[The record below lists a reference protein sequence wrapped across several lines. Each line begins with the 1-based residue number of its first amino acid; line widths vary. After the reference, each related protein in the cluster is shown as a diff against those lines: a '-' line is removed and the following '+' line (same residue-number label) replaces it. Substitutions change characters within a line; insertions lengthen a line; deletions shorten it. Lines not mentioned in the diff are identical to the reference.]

1 MAQTELLTNGR
12 IGKPF
17 HPHRDDKQLIT
28 AAGWAPWWLEASPGS
43 PDWKNRKP
51 VFSAYTLDDG
61 LTQQLS
67 TPWGTHEA
75 GLWQQLPSVAGN
87 QYELSVEGQAWS
99 SEDAAPG
106 SRLEASDVN
115 LQIGIDPTGGLDPT
129 SPLIVWSEVAQPL
142 SRWETL
148 RVQAEA
154 EAAIITVF
162 LKSAP
167 NLPKRL
173 QSVFWRNAFLRPIG
187 RHKRGVNIVG
197 LGDTHISLE
206 PEQPRPGE
214 PITAVISSSREHKFV
229 ELVVSRPDDTWSKV
243 VAKGRTVDEDRFLWR
258 YQFSTDIDGL
268 YDIRFVGDFGAR
280 LLALRLL
287 QVARNVQ
294 LVPSDS
300 ARLNYRRVYVLL
312 PPTASQKWVLAAAK
326 GGYDG
331 RFTIGFSADDAGI
344 GNLENRQVLAV
355 NPHHWPEVLTASWFQ
370 QHYPGVKFTA
380 VVANQPEDLEAWLKN
395 WTGLE

>member
-1 MAQTELLTNGR
+1 MARTELLTNGR

-28 AAGWAPWWLEASPGS
+28 AAGWAPWWLDPAPGS

-75 GLWQQLPSVAGN
+75 GLWQQVPSVAGN

-148 RVQAEA
+148 RVQSEA
-154 EAAIITVF
+154 EAAIITLFV
-162 LKSAP
+162 KSAP

-197 LGDTHISLE
+197 LGDTHVSLE

-214 PITAVISSSREHKFV
+214 PITAVVSSSREHKFV
-229 ELVVSRPDDTWSKV
+229 ELIVARPDDTWSKV

-258 YQFSTDIDGL
+258 YQFSTDLDGL

-300 ARLNYRRVYVLL
+300 ARMNYRRVYVLL
-312 PPTASQKWVLAAAK
+312 PPTASQKWALAATK

-344 GNLENRQVLAV
+344 GNLENRHVLAV

-395 WTGLE
+395 WTGLD

>member
-1 MAQTELLTNGR
+1 MARTELLTNGR

-17 HPHRDDKQLIT
+17 HPYRDDKQLII
-28 AAGWAPWWLEASPGS
+28 AAGWAPWWLNPSEGS
-43 PDWKNRKP
+43 PEWKNRKP
-51 VFSAYTLDDG
+51 VFSAYTLDDS

-67 TPWGTHEA
+67 TPWGTHDA
-75 GLWQQLPSVAGN
+75 GLWQQVPSVAGN
-87 QYELSVEGQAWS
+87 QYELSAEGQAWS

-129 SPLIVWSEVAQPL
+129 SPLIVWSEISQPL

-154 EAAIITVF
+154 EASIITLF
-162 LKSAP
+162 LKSSP

-173 QSVFWRNAFLRPIG
+173 QSIFWRTAFLRPIG
-187 RHKRGVNIVG
+187 RHKRGMNIVG

-206 PEQPRPGE
+206 PEQPKPGE
-214 PITAVISSSREHKFV
+214 PITAVVSSSREHNHV
-229 ELVVSRPDDTWSKV
+229 ELIITRPDDTPGKV
-243 VAKGRTVDEDRFLWR
+243 VAKGRTLDDDRYLWR

-300 ARLNYRRVYVLL
+300 ARYNYRRVYVLL
-312 PPTASQKWVLAAAK
+312 PPTASPKWALAAVR

-331 RFTIGFSADDAGI
+331 RFTVGFSADDAGI

-370 QHYPGVKFTA
+370 QHYPGVKFTP

>member
-28 AAGWAPWWLEASPGS
+28 AAGWAPWWLEPGPGS

-154 EAAIITVF
+154 EASIITVF

-214 PITAVISSSREHKFV
+214 PITAVVSSSREHKFA
-229 ELVVSRPDDTWSKV
+229 ELIVARPDDTWSKV
-243 VAKGRTVDEDRFLWR
+243 VSKGRTVDEDRFLWR

-268 YDIRFVGDFGAR
+268 YDIRFVGDFAAR

-344 GNLENRQVLAV
+344 GNLENRHVLAV

>member
-1 MAQTELLTNGR
+1 MARTELLTNGR

-28 AAGWAPWWLEASPGS
+28 AAGWAPWWLDPAPGS

-75 GLWQQLPSVAGN
+75 GLWQQVPSVAGN

-148 RVQAEA
+148 RVQSEA
-154 EAAIITVF
+154 EAAIITLFV
-162 LKSAP
+162 KSAP

-214 PITAVISSSREHKFV
+214 PITAVVSPAANHKFV
-229 ELVVSRPDDTWSKV
+229 ELIVARPDDTWSKV
-243 VAKGRTVDEDRFLWR
+243 VAKGRTVDGDRYLWR
-258 YQFSTDIDGL
+258 YQFSTDLDGL

-312 PPTASQKWVLAAAK
+312 PPTANQKWVLAAAK

-344 GNLENRQVLAV
+344 GNLENRHVLAV

>member
-1 MAQTELLTNGR
+1 MARTELLTNGR

-28 AAGWAPWWLEASPGS
+28 AAGWAPWWLTAPEGA

-51 VFSAYTLDDG
+51 VFSAYTLDDS

-75 GLWQQLPSVAGN
+75 GLWQQIPSVAGN
-87 QYELSVEGQAWS
+87 QYELTAEGQAWS
-99 SEDAAPG
+99 SEDAASG
-106 SRLEASDVN
+106 SKLEASDVN
-115 LQIGIDPTGGLDPT
+115 LQIGIDPTGGLDPS
-129 SPLIVWSEVAQPL
+129 SPLIVWSEAGQPL
-142 SRWETL
+142 SHWETL

-154 EAAIITVF
+154 EASIITIF

-187 RHKRGVNIVG
+187 RHKRGINIVG

-206 PEQPRPGE
+206 PEQPKPGE
-214 PITAVISSSREHKFV
+214 PITAVVSSSREHTHV
-229 ELVVSRPDDTWSKV
+229 DLIVSRPDDTPGKV
-243 VAKGRTVDEDRFLWR
+243 VAKGRTLDDDRYLWR

-268 YDIRFVGDFGAR
+268 YDIRFVGDYGAR

-300 ARLNYRRVYVLL
+300 ARYNYRRVYVLL

-331 RFTIGFSADDAGI
+331 RFTIGYSADDAGI
-344 GNLENRQVLAV
+344 GNLENRHVLAV

-395 WTGLE
+395 WTGLD

>member
-1 MAQTELLTNGR
+1 MARTELLTNGR

-28 AAGWAPWWLEASPGS
+28 AAGWAPWWLDPAPGS

-75 GLWQQLPSVAGN
+75 GLWQQVPSVAGN

-148 RVQAEA
+148 RVQSEA
-154 EAAIITVF
+154 EAAIITLFV
-162 LKSAP
+162 KSAP

-197 LGDTHISLE
+197 LGDTHVSLE

-214 PITAVISSSREHKFV
+214 PITAVVSSSREHKFV
-229 ELVVSRPDDTWSKV
+229 ELIVARPDDTWSKV
-243 VAKGRTVDEDRFLWR
+243 VAKGRTVDEDRYLWR
-258 YQFSTDIDGL
+258 YQFSTDLDGL

-344 GNLENRQVLAV
+344 GNLENRHVLAV

-395 WTGLE
+395 WTGLD

>member
-1 MAQTELLTNGR
+1 MARTELLTNGR

-28 AAGWAPWWLEASPGS
+28 AAGWAPWWLDPAPGS

-99 SEDAAPG
+99 SEDASPG

-129 SPLIVWSEVAQPL
+129 SPLIVWSDVAQPL

-154 EAAIITVF
+154 EAAIITLF
-162 LKSAP
+162 LRSAP

-214 PITAVISSSREHKFV
+214 PITAVVSSSREHKFV
-229 ELVVSRPDDTWSKV
+229 ELIVARPDDSWSKV
-243 VAKGRTVDEDRFLWR
+243 VAKGRTVDDDRFLWR
-258 YQFSTDIDGL
+258 YQFNTDLDGL

-300 ARLNYRRVYVLL
+300 ARMNYRRVYVLL
-312 PPTASQKWVLAAAK
+312 PPTASQKWALAAAK

-344 GNLENRQVLAV
+344 GNLENRHVLAV

-395 WTGLE
+395 WTGLD

>member
-1 MAQTELLTNGR
+1 MARTELLTNGR

-28 AAGWAPWWLEASPGS
+28 AAGWAPWWLDPAPGS

-75 GLWQQLPSVAGN
+75 GLWQQVPSVAGN

-148 RVQAEA
+148 RVQSEA
-154 EAAIITVF
+154 EAAIITLFV
-162 LKSAP
+162 KSAP

-214 PITAVISSSREHKFV
+214 PITAVVSSSREHKFV
-229 ELVVSRPDDTWSKV
+229 ELIVARPDDTWSKV
-243 VAKGRTVDEDRFLWR
+243 VAKGRTVDEDRYLWR
-258 YQFSTDIDGL
+258 YQFSTDLDGL

-312 PPTASQKWVLAAAK
+312 PPTANQKWVLAAAK

-344 GNLENRQVLAV
+344 GNLENRHVLAV

>member
-1 MAQTELLTNGR
+1 MSALLEVEGVGKRFGGLTALDNVSFQVPEGAIVGVMGGNGAGKTTLFSLIAGNARPSAGDIRFRGRSIVGLPPDR
-12 IGKPF
+12 ICRLGVARTFQIVKPF
-17 HPHRDDKQLIT
+17 PAMTVRENLRY
-28 AAGWAPWWLEASPGS
+28 G
-43 PDWKNRKP
+43 
-51 VFSAYTLDDG
+51 
-61 LTQQLS
+61 
-67 TPWGTHEA
+67 
-75 GLWQQLPSVAGN
+75 
-87 QYELSVEGQAWS
+87 
-99 SEDAAPG
+99 
-106 SRLEASDVN
+106 RLEASDVN
-115 LQIGIDPTGGLDPT
+115 LQIGIDPTGGLDPS

-154 EAAIITVF
+154 EAAIITLF
-162 LKSAP
+162 LRSAP

-214 PITAVISSSREHKFV
+214 PITAVVSSSREHKFV
-229 ELVVSRPDDTWSKV
+229 ELIVARPDDTWSKV

-258 YQFSTDIDGL
+258 YQFSTDLDGL

-312 PPTASQKWVLAAAK
+312 PPTANQKWALAAVK

-344 GNLENRQVLAV
+344 GNLENRHVLAV

-395 WTGLE
+395 WTGLD

>member
-1 MAQTELLTNGR
+1 MARTELLTNGR

-115 LQIGIDPTGGLDPT
+115 LQVGIDPTGGLDPT
-129 SPLIVWSEVAQPL
+129 SPLIVWSDVAQPL

-154 EAAIITVF
+154 EAAIITLFV
-162 LKSAP
+162 KSAP

-173 QSVFWRNAFLRPIG
+173 QSVYWRNAFLRPIG

-197 LGDTHISLE
+197 LGDTHIALE

-214 PITAVISSSREHKFV
+214 PITAVVSSSREHKFV
-229 ELVVSRPDDTWSKV
+229 ELIVARPDDTWSKV

-258 YQFSTDIDGL
+258 YQFSTDLDGL

-300 ARLNYRRVYVLL
+300 ARMNYRRVYVLL

-331 RFTIGFSADDAGI
+331 RFTIGYSADDAGI
-344 GNLENRQVLAV
+344 GNLENRHVLAV

>member
-1 MAQTELLTNGR
+1 MARTELLTNGR

-28 AAGWAPWWLEASPGS
+28 AAGWAPWWLDPAPGS

-51 VFSAYTLDDG
+51 VFSAYTLDEG

-75 GLWQQLPSVAGN
+75 GLWQQVPSVAGN

-148 RVQAEA
+148 RVQSEA
-154 EAAIITVF
+154 EAAIITLFV
-162 LKSAP
+162 KSAP

-197 LGDTHISLE
+197 LGDTHVSLE

-214 PITAVISSSREHKFV
+214 PITAVVSSSREHKFV
-229 ELVVSRPDDTWSKV
+229 ELIVSRPDDTWSKV

-258 YQFSTDIDGL
+258 YQFSTDLDGL

-344 GNLENRQVLAV
+344 GNLENRHVLAV

-395 WTGLE
+395 WTGLD

>member
-1 MAQTELLTNGR
+1 MARTELLTNGR

-28 AAGWAPWWLEASPGS
+28 AAGWAPWWLDPAPGS

-75 GLWQQLPSVAGN
+75 GLWQQVPSVAGN

-148 RVQAEA
+148 RVQSEA
-154 EAAIITVF
+154 EAAIITLFV
-162 LKSAP
+162 KSAP

-214 PITAVISSSREHKFV
+214 PITAVVSSSREHKFV
-229 ELVVSRPDDTWSKV
+229 ELIVARPDDTWSKV
-243 VAKGRTVDEDRFLWR
+243 VAKGRTVDEDRYLWR
-258 YQFSTDIDGL
+258 YQFSTDLDGL

-300 ARLNYRRVYVLL
+300 TRLNYRRVYVLL

-344 GNLENRQVLAV
+344 GNLENRHVLAV

>member
-1 MAQTELLTNGR
+1 MARHELLINGR
-12 IGKPF
+12 LGKPF
-17 HPHRDDKQLIT
+17 HPYRDENQLIT
-28 AAGWAPWWLEASPGS
+28 ASGWAPWWLEPKEND
-43 PDWKNRKP
+43 PDWKNRQP
-51 VFSAYTLDDG
+51 VFSPFSMGSNLV
-61 LTQQLS
+61 QQLS
-67 TPWGTHEA
+67 TPWGTHVA

-87 QYELSVEGQAWS
+87 QYELTVEGQAWS

-106 SRLEASDVN
+106 SQLEASDVN
-115 LQIGIDPTGGLDPT
+115 MQIGIDPTGGLDPN
-129 SPLIVWSEVAQPL
+129 SPLIVWSSAAQPL

-148 RVQAEA
+148 HVQAKA
-154 EAAIITVF
+154 EASIITIY

-173 QSVFWRNAFLRPIG
+173 QSIFWQEAFLRPIG
-187 RHKRGVNIVG
+187 RHKRGVNVVG
-197 LGDTHISLE
+197 PGDTHIVLE

-214 PITAVISSSREHKFV
+214 AITAVVSSSRNHPHGA
-229 ELVVSRPDDTWSKV
+229 LIITRPDNTEGNV
-243 VAKGRTVDEDRFLWR
+243 TPKGRTYDDERHLWR
-258 YQFSTDIDGL
+258 FQFSTDIDGL
-268 YDIRFVGDFGAR
+268 YDIRFVGDHGAR

-294 LVPSDS
+294 LVPSDG
-300 ARLNYRRVYVLL
+300 ARFNYRRVYVLL

-326 GGYDG
+326 GGFDG
-331 RFTIGFSADDAGI
+331 RFTIGFSADDAGL
-344 GNLENRQVLAV
+344 GNLESRQVLAV
-355 NPHHWPEVLTASWFQ
+355 NPHHWPEVLTASWFK

>member
-1 MAQTELLTNGR
+1 MARTELLTNGR

-28 AAGWAPWWLEASPGS
+28 AAGWAPWWLDPAPGS

-75 GLWQQLPSVAGN
+75 GLWQQVPSVAGN

-148 RVQAEA
+148 RVQSEA
-154 EAAIITVF
+154 EAAIITLFV
-162 LKSAP
+162 KSAP

-214 PITAVISSSREHKFV
+214 PITAVVSSSREHKFV
-229 ELVVSRPDDTWSKV
+229 ELIVARPDDTWSKV

-258 YQFSTDIDGL
+258 YQFSTDLDGL

-312 PPTASQKWVLAAAK
+312 PPTANQKWVLAAAK

-344 GNLENRQVLAV
+344 GNLENRHVLAV

>member
-28 AAGWAPWWLEASPGS
+28 AAGWAPWWLEPGPGS

-154 EAAIITVF
+154 EASIITVF

-214 PITAVISSSREHKFV
+214 PITAVVSSSREHKFA
-229 ELVVSRPDDTWSKV
+229 ELIVARPDDTWSKV
-243 VAKGRTVDEDRFLWR
+243 VSKGRTVDEDRFLWR

-268 YDIRFVGDFGAR
+268 YDIRFVGDFAAR

-300 ARLNYRRVYVLL
+300 ARLNYRRVYILL

-344 GNLENRQVLAV
+344 GNLENRHVLAV